1 MRVFIILALLSGLT
15 STLSF
20 FLHSSPKHKQS
31 YHQATWRGYNLD
43 RSLLTSASPR
53 TITKQLIVRRM
64 NAQSMKEPAVV
75 SASKETTKSRRVTTR
90 TLGSQELLMLPRQY
104 KPKETGIMFPPMI
117 HMCAVTLNRTPSIPH
132 LLSAVQNAIDAHPL
146 LSCRVEGD
154 GEPNARVDGL
164 QMVRSGNPNPETFV
178 VVDSFQPMDVVKVV
192 TIPDEWNITSLEN
205 SWSKSFQDNIDR
217 GHFNTSCGPLWSLEL
232 HKFDNGDDSV
242 AVDRPCALVFSLNHA
257 ISDQSSVNMLIDQI
271 IADIASLEAT
281 TSPDEEGHYVPAIQ
295 NSLPNSVEEC
305 TLGKG
310 QSFDD
315 AGVSRSL
322 VSPDSFMYLLEKASE
337 GFKNAPIMPD
347 NTNYGDLDS
356 IDVGSSGKRSS
367 SYFRR
372 ESMVEYR
379 KLSKED
385 TSQLLKKCREKGV
398 TLSNALTAA
407 MAYTSSDFI
416 GGKNSDI
423 EISSL
428 KSKVRT
434 YKVLQSLDM
443 RRFGVQPDPCETIG
457 YVILFIVLSR

>member
-1 MRVFIILALLSGLT
+1 
-15 STLSF
+15 
-20 FLHSSPKHKQS
+20 
-31 YHQATWRGYNLD
+31 
-43 RSLLTSASPR
+43 
-53 TITKQLIVRRM
+53 M
-64 NAQSMKEPAVV
+64 NAQSMIEASVIG
-75 SASKETTKSRRVTTR
+75 ASKETTESRRISSR

-104 KPKETGIMFPPMI
+104 KPKETGIIFPPMI

-132 LLSAVQNAIDAHPL
+132 LLSAVRNAIDAHPL

-154 GEPNARVDGL
+154 GEPNSRVDGL

-178 VVDSFQPMDVVKVV
+178 VVDTLQPIDVVKVV
-192 TIPDEWNITSLEN
+192 TVLGERNVTSLEN

-217 GHFNTSCGPLWSLEL
+217 GHFNTSRGPLWSLEI

-242 AVDRPCALVFSLNHA
+242 AVDCPCALLFSLNHA
-257 ISDQSSVNMLIDQI
+257 ISDQSSVNLLIDQI

-281 TSPDEEGHYVPAIQ
+281 STSPDEEGHYVPARK

-310 QSFDD
+310 QSFNDI
-315 AGVSRSL
+315 GVSSSL
-322 VSPDSFMYLLEKASE
+322 VSPDSFSYLLEKASE
-337 GFKNAPIMPD
+337 GFKNAPILPD
-347 NTNYGDLDS
+347 NAKYVELDS
-356 IDVGSSGKRSS
+356 IDVGSSEKGF

-372 ESMVEYR
+372 ESMIEHR
-379 KLSKED
+379 KLSKEV

-416 GGKNSDI
+416 SGGNSEI
-423 EISSL
+423 EMSRPN
-428 KSKVRT
+428 SKVRT

-443 RRFGVQPDPCETIG
+443 RRFGVQPDPCETVG
-457 YVILFIVLSR
+457 YVVLFDVIG